1 MRVMY
6 IEIKYLN
13 KDPLFI
19 YLIEYLNTCLENFM
33 DRGYIQS
40 MGMQKVRHDWVTNI
54 LLKGQIEK
62 LEVEMER

>member
-6 IEIKYLN
+6 IEIKYMN

-19 YLIEYLNTCLENFM
+19 YLIEYLNTCLENSM